1 MSNGKK
7 TYSFYEG
14 LAKLQVKGKQGYAN
28 KLKDMY
34 KEQGKENGKKS

>member
-34 KEQGKENGKKS
+34 KEQGKASGKKS